1 MRALR
6 ELGVSDAL
14 SVAAVRDVVA
24 DVAFDDIWIPWSRGY
39 VALARAG
46 TIQAWIHPGF
56 VDVRSGPGGAH
67 RIALPASG
75 PARLRVQHS
84 DTRHDG
90 TDEEA
95 AMTTDRRA
103 ASVQAE
109 QRGERLLGA
118 VRRERIVAAV
128 RARGVVTVTDLV
140 RDLGVSDM
148 TVRRDLA
155 ALADRGLLHRVHGG
169 ATSAGA
175 RGPVH
180 VPRRGAPGAGDDAR
194 VEVAVRL
201 IEPGVVVAL
210 GPGTTTRLLA
220 ERIVADPRL
229 RPLTVLTSSTAVAWV
244 VDSAGDCLLTAIL
257 SGGTRT
263 ASDALVGPLA
273 RRAFGELPSTL
284 AFVDAYRIS
293 SSVANGCPPPGRQAD
308 PARKDHDP
316 VRALHH
322 RPAAR
327 QVRPAGARRR
337 TRPVRG
343 PRPRHGRRG
352 ACSRALSSDT
362 GVADQGHDQ
371 ADVARPALAS
381 SSRARLR
388 RAARPTRRRNA
399 SARDLHTV
407 WPPSAQ
413 RRPHARLGS

>member
-1 MRALR
+1 MNEARPERRVPGRTHHTDLVRALR

-46 TIQAWIHPGF
+46 TIHAWIHPGF

-67 RIALPASG
+67 RIALPAPG
-75 PARLRVQHS
+75 PARLRVQHP

-90 TDEEA
+90 TFEEA
-95 AMTTDRRA
+95 AMTTDPRA
-103 ASVQAE
+103 ASVQGE
-109 QRGERLLGA
+109 PRGERLLGA

-128 RARGVVTVTDLV
+128 RARGVVTVADLV

-169 ATSAGA
+169 ATSAGR
-175 RGPVH
+175 RGSVH
-180 VPRRGAPGAGDDAR
+180 VPRPGVPRAGDDAR
-194 VEVAVRL
+194 AEVAVRL
-201 IEPGVVVAL
+201 IEPGGVVAL

-229 RPLTVLTSSTAVAWV
+229 RPLTVLTSSTAVARV
-244 VDSAGDCLLTAIL
+244 VDSAGDGLLTAIL

-284 AFVDAYRIS
+284 VFVDAYRI
-293 SSVANGCPPPGRQAD
+293 
-308 PARKDHDP
+308 
-316 VRALHH
+316 
-322 RPAAR
+322 
-327 QVRPAGARRR
+327 
-337 TRPVRG
+337 
-343 PRPRHGRRG
+343 
-352 ACSRALSSDT
+352 SSDT
-362 GVADQGHDQ
+362 GVADQGRDE
-371 ADVARPALAS
+371 ADVSRAMVQSTDRVVVLAS
-381 SSRARLR
+381 RSAWRPGGGHPFAALDEVDVLVTDDAAPARERERAGS
-388 RAARPTRRRNA
+388 AAGHLLVAPA
-399 SARDLHTV
+399 GQ
-407 WPPSAQ
+407 PPPA
-413 RRPHARLGS
+413 RRPLVRG